1 MVENALIFNVH
12 NGKQDPYFVATVYDK
27 YWYVGRVTDVEENEV
42 MINFMCRAGKY
53 EDAFKW
59 PATKDEI
66 WVDQTQILTILD
78 EPVLRGKTKRCF
90 KIPTEVFNH
99 IEKEF
104 ASVKDKV

>member
-1 MVENALIFNVH
+1 MYITTNVH

-27 YWYVGRVTDVEENEV
+27 YWYVGRVTNVEENEV

-59 PATKDEI
+59 PATKYEI

-99 IEKEF
+99 IENIF
-104 ASVKDKV
+104 FSVKDKV